1 MFQRFSEE
9 MKDILKK
16 EENCILIL
24 MGIRQYTFRECR
36 KYCPQRVIRGDFN
49 TLLFPMDRL
58 FRQGLNIKM
67 LRLLML

>member
-36 KYCPQRVIRGDFN
+36 KYCPQRVIDTEIWTGV
-49 TLLFPMDRL
+49 
-58 FRQGLNIKM
+58 
-67 LRLLML
+67 